1 MPIEKAAVLGAGV
14 MGAQIAAHLANAGVP
29 VMLLDMVPQGA
40 DNRNALAEGAVARM
54 LKAEPA
60 PFVHKR
66 AARLVTPGN
75 LEDHLD
81 GLAEA
86 DWIVEAVIEDLEIKR
101 ALYEKVEA
109 VRKDGSLISS
119 NTSTIPLARL
129 IDGLPERFANDFL
142 ITHFFNPPRYMRLL
156 ELVAGAKTRPEALA
170 VLEDFA
176 DRRLGK
182 GVVVCH
188 DTPGFVANRIGTF
201 WMQCA
206 VVAAEDLGLSVE
218 EADAVMSRPVGIPK
232 TGVFGLL
239 DLIGLDLMPK
249 VDASM
254 AALLPE
260 DDAYQGLRRDWP
272 LLQRMI
278 GDGYTGR
285 KGKGGFYRLN
295 RSGGG
300 RVKEAIDLGSGDYAP
315 ARKPVLESLDA
326 AKHGGL
332 PALVAQPDRGG
343 QFAWTVLSQTLAYAA
358 SLVPEI
364 AGDIVAVDRAMR
376 LGYNWK
382 EGPFELIDRL
392 GAANLAER
400 LAGED
405 RPVPPLVESAASAEG
420 FYRVHDGCLQYL
432 ALDGGY
438 ADVGRADGVLLLEDV
453 KRAGQALA
461 KNGSASLWD
470 LGDGVV
476 CLEVHTK
483 MNAIDPDVLEM
494 FGKAIKLVPKA
505 HKALVVY
512 NEGSHFS
519 AGVNLGLALFT
530 ANVGAWEQI
539 EEMAAEGQRTF
550 LALKRASFPVVA
562 APSGLALGGGCEI
575 LLHADAIQAHVESYI
590 GLVEAGVGLIPSW
603 GGCTALLARYAA
615 DPKRPR
621 GPMPPVAAAF
631 ETIGMAKVAK
641 SAVEA
646 QALGFLRAEDGIT
659 FNRDRL
665 LAEAKAKALA
675 LAEDYQPP
683 EPAELVLPGP
693 SGRAA
698 LDFALRDLKAKG
710 VVLPHDE
717 VVAGALVRVLTGGPE
732 ADMTAPLS
740 EEAVH
745 GLERTALMELV
756 RTDGTLARMEHMLE
770 SGKPLRN

>member
-1 MPIEKAAVLGAGV
+1 
-14 MGAQIAAHLANAGVP
+14 
-29 VMLLDMVPQGA
+29 
-40 DNRNALAEGAVARM
+40 
-54 LKAEPA
+54 
-60 PFVHKR
+60 
-66 AARLVTPGN
+66 
-75 LEDHLD
+75 
-81 GLAEA
+81 
-86 DWIVEAVIEDLEIKR
+86 
-101 ALYEKVEA
+101 
-109 VRKDGSLISS
+109 
-119 NTSTIPLARL
+119 
-129 IDGLPERFANDFL
+129 
-142 ITHFFNPPRYMRLL
+142 
-156 ELVAGAKTRPEALA
+156 
-170 VLEDFA
+170 
-176 DRRLGK
+176 
-182 GVVVCH
+182 
-188 DTPGFVANRIGTF
+188 
-201 WMQCA
+201 
-206 VVAAEDLGLSVE
+206 
-218 EADAVMSRPVGIPK
+218 
-232 TGVFGLL
+232 
-239 DLIGLDLMPK
+239 
-249 VDASM
+249 
-254 AALLPE
+254 
-260 DDAYQGLRRDWP
+260 
-272 LLQRMI
+272 
-278 GDGYTGR
+278 
-285 KGKGGFYRLN
+285 
-295 RSGGG
+295 
-300 RVKEAIDLGSGDYAP
+300 
-315 ARKPVLESLDA
+315 
-326 AKHGGL
+326 
-332 PALVAQPDRGG
+332 
-343 QFAWTVLSQTLAYAA
+343 
-358 SLVPEI
+358 
-364 AGDIVAVDRAMR
+364 
-376 LGYNWK
+376 
-382 EGPFELIDRL
+382 
-392 GAANLAER
+392 
-400 LAGED
+400 
-405 RPVPPLVESAASAEG
+405 
-420 FYRVHDGCLQYL
+420 
-432 ALDGGY
+432 
-438 ADVGRADGVLLLEDV
+438 
-453 KRAGQALA
+453 
-461 KNGSASLWD
+461 
-470 LGDGVV
+470 
-476 CLEVHTK
+476 
-483 MNAIDPDVLEM
+483 
-494 FGKAIKLVPKA
+494 KAIKLVPKA

>member
-109 VRKDGSLISS
+109 VRKDGALISS

-170 VLEDFA
+170 ILEDFA

-249 VDASM
+249 VDSSM

-405 RPVPPLVESAASAEG
+405 RPVPPLVESAAGAEG

-438 ADVGRADGVLLLEDV
+438 ADVVRADGVLLLEDV
-453 KRAGQALA
+453 KRAGQVLA

-470 LGDGVV
+470 LGDGVL

-550 LALKRASFPVVA
+550 LALKRAPFPVVA

-675 LAEDYQPP
+675 MAEDYQPP
-683 EPAELVLPGP
+683 EPAELALPGP

-710 VVLPHDE
+710 VILPHDE

>member
-170 VLEDFA
+170 ILEDFA

-392 GAANLAER
+392 GKSL
-400 LAGED
+400 
-405 RPVPPLVESAASAEG
+405 
-420 FYRVHDGCLQYL
+420 RV
-432 ALDGGY
+432 
-438 ADVGRADGVLLLEDV
+438 
-453 KRAGQALA
+453 
-461 KNGSASLWD
+461 
-470 LGDGVV
+470 
-476 CLEVHTK
+476 
-483 MNAIDPDVLEM
+483 
-494 FGKAIKLVPKA
+494 
-505 HKALVVY
+505 
-512 NEGSHFS
+512 
-519 AGVNLGLALFT
+519 
-530 ANVGAWEQI
+530 
-539 EEMAAEGQRTF
+539 
-550 LALKRASFPVVA
+550 
-562 APSGLALGGGCEI
+562 
-575 LLHADAIQAHVESYI
+575 
-590 GLVEAGVGLIPSW
+590 
-603 GGCTALLARYAA
+603 LARPLYVKT
-615 DPKRPR
+615 P
-621 GPMPPVAAAF
+621 
-631 ETIGMAKVAK
+631 
-641 SAVEA
+641 
-646 QALGFLRAEDGIT
+646 LRH
-659 FNRDRL
+659 
-665 LAEAKAKALA
+665 
-675 LAEDYQPP
+675 
-683 EPAELVLPGP
+683 
-693 SGRAA
+693 S
-698 LDFALRDLKAKG
+698 DLK
-710 VVLPHDE
+710 
-717 VVAGALVRVLTGGPE
+717 VRKRGG
-732 ADMTAPLS
+732 
-740 EEAVH
+740 
-745 GLERTALMELV
+745 R
-756 RTDGTLARMEHMLE
+756 
-770 SGKPLRN
+770 

>member
-1 MPIEKAAVLGAGV
+1 MAIEKAAVLGAGV

-29 VMLLDMVPQGA
+29 VMLLDIVPEGA
-40 DNRNALAEGAVARM
+40 DNRNALAEGAVAHM

-60 PFVHKR
+60 PFVNKR
-66 AARLVTPGN
+66 AARLLTPGN

-86 DWIVEAVIEDLEIKR
+86 DWIIEAVIEDLEIKR

-109 VRKDGSLISS
+109 VRKDGSLVSS

-129 IDGLPERFANDFL
+129 IEGLPERFAGDFL

-156 ELVAGAKTRPEALA
+156 ELVGGAATGPEALA
-170 VLEDFA
+170 TLEDFA

-218 EADAVMSRPVGIPK
+218 EADALMSRPIGVPK

-239 DLIGLDLMPK
+239 DLVGLDLMPK

-260 DDAYQGLRRDWP
+260 DDAYHGLRRDWP

-300 RVKEAIDLGSGDYAP
+300 RVKEAIGLGSGDYAP
-315 ARKPVLESLDA
+315 ARKPALESLEA
-326 AKHGGL
+326 SKHGGL
-332 PALVAQPDRGG
+332 SALVGHEDRGG
-343 QFAWTVLSQTLAYAA
+343 RFAWTVLSQTLAYAA

-382 EGPFELIDRL
+382 HGPFELIDRL

-405 RPVPPLVESAASAEG
+405 RPVPPLVESAAGAEG
-420 FYRVHDGCLQYL
+420 FYRVHDGRLQHL
-432 ALDGGY
+432 TLDGEY
-438 ADVGRADGVLLLEDV
+438 ADVVRADGVLLLEDV
-453 KRAGQALA
+453 KRAGQAIA

-470 LGDGVV
+470 LGDGVI

-483 MNAIDPDVLEM
+483 MNAIDPDVLAM

-512 NEGSHFS
+512 NEGNHFS

-539 EEMAAEGQRTF
+539 EEMAKEGQGTF
-550 LALKRASFPVVA
+550 LALKRAPFPVVA

-575 LLHADAIQAHVESYI
+575 LLHSDAIQAHVESYI

-603 GGCTALLARYAA
+603 GGCTALLARYAS
-615 DPKRPR
+615 DPRRPR

-631 ETIGMAKVAK
+631 ETIGMAKIAK

-717 VVAGALVRVLTGGPE
+717 VVAGTLVRVLTGGPE

-745 GLERTALMELV
+745 GLERRALMELV

>member
-1 MPIEKAAVLGAGV
+1 MAIEKAAVLGAGV

-170 VLEDFA
+170 ILEDFA

-405 RPVPPLVESAASAEG
+405 RPVPLLVESAAGAEG

-438 ADVGRADGVLLLEDV
+438 ADVVRADGVLLLEDV
-453 KRAGQALA
+453 RRAGQALA

-550 LALKRASFPVVA
+550 LALKRAPFPVVA

-631 ETIGMAKVAK
+631 ETIGMAKIAK

-675 LAEDYQPP
+675 MAEDYQPP

-710 VVLPHDE
+710 VILPHDE